1 MRVFYEEE
9 DEISK
14 RKYYVKI
21 DNVNVPD
28 NLKGY
33 KAIESLS
40 IDELKNKILEYYKFN
55 ILNKND
61 IELWTQQNGNGI
73 RLDIL
78 KEIPSNI
85 EYMYIRI
92 VLNK

>member
-14 RKYYVKI
+14 RRYYVKI
-21 DNVNVPD
+21 DNVNVSD
-28 NLKGY
+28 DLKGY
-33 KAIESLS
+33 KAIESVS
-40 IDELKNKILEYYKFN
+40 IDELKRKILEYYKFN
-55 ILNKND
+55 IINKND